1 MGWMGWRE
9 KPRRAHALRVFP
21 LLPALPL
28 LLVLPLL
35 PVLPLLSFLPVLSA
49 QTPSIPP
56 AASRAPMYH
65 YSIVHS
71 YPHDPEAFTEGLEYR
86 DGFLYESTGLNGK
99 SSIRKVK
106 FETGEV
112 VQQRNLGREY
122 FGEGI
127 TFWNNDLFQLTW
139 TNEIAFVYAAQTFA
153 SKTSFAYKGEGW
165 ALTHNA
171 DGLIMSDG
179 STQLR
184 FLDPLTFKERRRL
197 TVTDGGM
204 PIKYLNEL
212 EWVKGEI
219 FVNVYTTDYIARI
232 DPSSGRVTGW
242 LDVRGMLPHQNDG
255 NTVPN
260 GIAYDAEH
268 DRLFVTGKNW
278 PKLFEIKL
286 TR

>member
-1 MGWMGWRE
+1 MGGKGRTE
-9 KPRRAHALRVFP
+9 KIGFLRALRV
-21 LLPALPL
+21 LPIPP
-28 LLVLPLL
+28 VLPLL
-35 PVLPLLSFLPVLSA
+35 PFLPVLLAVVSA

-56 AASRAPMYH
+56 AASRAPLYH
-65 YSIVHS
+65 YTIVRS
-71 YPHDPEAFTEGLEYR
+71 YPHDSDAFTEGLEYH

-106 FETGEV
+106 IESGEV
-112 VQQRNLGREY
+112 VQQKNLSRDY

-127 TFWNNDLFQLTW
+127 TFWKDDLFQLTW
-139 TNEIAFVYAAQTFA
+139 ITQIGFVYDAKTLA
-153 SKTSFAYKGEGW
+153 SKRSFNYKGEGW

-171 DGLIMSDG
+171 DSLIMSDG

-184 FLDPLTFKERRRL
+184 FLDPATFNERKRL
-197 TVTDGGM
+197 TVTDAGV

-212 EWVKGEI
+212 EWVKGEV
-219 FVNVYTTDYIARI
+219 FANVYTTDYIARI
-232 DPSSGRVTGW
+232 DPTSGRVTGW
-242 LDVRGMLPHQNDG
+242 IDVRGMLPHQNDG

-278 PKLFEIKL
+278 PKLFEITL

>member
-1 MGWMGWRE
+1 MGGKGRTE
-9 KPRRAHALRVFP
+9 KIGFLRALRV
-21 LLPALPL
+21 LPIPP
-28 LLVLPLL
+28 VLPLL
-35 PVLPLLSFLPVLSA
+35 PFLPVLLAVVSA

-56 AASRAPMYH
+56 AASRAPLYH
-65 YSIVHS
+65 YTIVRS
-71 YPHDPEAFTEGLEYR
+71 YPHDSDAFTEGLEYR

-106 FETGEV
+106 IESGEV
-112 VQQRNLGREY
+112 VQQKNLSRDY

-127 TFWNNDLFQLTW
+127 TFWKDDLFQLTW
-139 TNEIAFVYAAQTFA
+139 ITQIGFVYDAKTLA
-153 SKTSFAYKGEGW
+153 SKRSFNYKGEGW

-171 DGLIMSDG
+171 DSLIMSDG

-184 FLDPLTFKERRRL
+184 FLDPATFNERKRL
-197 TVTDGGM
+197 TVTDAGV

-212 EWVKGEI
+212 EWVKGEV
-219 FVNVYTTDYIARI
+219 FANVYTTDYIARI
-232 DPSSGRVTGW
+232 DPTSGRVTGW
-242 LDVRGMLPHQNDG
+242 IDVRGMLPHQNDG

-278 PKLFEIKL
+278 PKLFEITL

>member
-1 MGWMGWRE
+1 MGGKGRTE
-9 KPRRAHALRVFP
+9 KIGFLRALRV
-21 LLPALPL
+21 LPIPP
-28 LLVLPLL
+28 VLPLL
-35 PVLPLLSFLPVLSA
+35 PFLPVLLAVVSA
-49 QTPSIPP
+49 QTSSIPP
-56 AASRAPMYH
+56 AASRAPLYH
-65 YSIVHS
+65 YTIVRS
-71 YPHDPEAFTEGLEYR
+71 YPHDSDAFTEGLEYH

-106 FETGEV
+106 IESGEV
-112 VQQRNLGREY
+112 VQQKNLSRDY

-127 TFWNNDLFQLTW
+127 TFWKDDLFQLTW
-139 TNEIAFVYAAQTFA
+139 ITQIGFVYDAKTLA
-153 SKTSFAYKGEGW
+153 SKRSFNYKGEGW

-171 DGLIMSDG
+171 DSLIMSDG

-184 FLDPLTFKERRRL
+184 FLDPATFNERKRL
-197 TVTDGGM
+197 TVTDAGV

-212 EWVKGEI
+212 EWVKGEV
-219 FVNVYTTDYIARI
+219 FANVYTTDYIARI
-232 DPSSGRVTGW
+232 DPTSGRVTGW
-242 LDVRGMLPHQNDG
+242 IDVRGMLPHQNDG

-278 PKLFEIKL
+278 PKLFEITL

>member
-1 MGWMGWRE
+1 MV
-9 KPRRAHALRVFP
+9 KKAL
-21 LLPALPL
+21 A
-28 LLVLPLL
+28 
-35 PVLPLLSFLPVLSA
+35 VLSSLPFLA
-49 QTPSIPP
+49 IQPSASQTSSVPPSS
-56 AASRAPMYH
+56 SRAPVYR
-65 YSIVHS
+65 YTIVHS
-71 YPHDPEAFTEGLEYR
+71 YPHDSEAFTEGLEYR

-106 FETGEV
+106 IETGEV
-112 VQQRNLGREY
+112 VQQKNISRDY

-127 TFWNNDLFQLTW
+127 TFWKDSLIQLTW
-139 TNEIAFVYAAQTFA
+139 ITEIAFVYDAKTFA
-153 SKTSFAYKGEGW
+153 SKGSFNYKGEGW

-171 DGLIMSDG
+171 DSLVMSDG

-184 FLDPLTFKERRRL
+184 FLDPLTFKELRHI

-219 FVNVYTTDYIARI
+219 FANVYTTDYIARI
-232 DPSSGRVTGW
+232 DPSTGRVTGW
-242 LDVRGMLPHQNDG
+242 IDVRGMLPHQNDG

-286 TR
+286 SR

>member
-1 MGWMGWRE
+1 MGGIGR
-9 KPRRAHALRVFP
+9 PRRARVLRV
-21 LLPALPL
+21 
-28 LLVLPLL
+28 L
-35 PVLPLLSFLPVLSA
+35 PVLPFLALLPFLPFLVLPVVLA

-56 AASRAPMYH
+56 AASRAPVYH
-65 YSIVHS
+65 YTIVHS
-71 YPHDPEAFTEGLEYR
+71 YPHDPDAFTEGLEYR

-106 FETGEV
+106 LETGEV

-127 TFWNNDLFQLTW
+127 TFWKDDLFELTW
-139 TNEIAFVYAAQTFA
+139 TSEIAFVYDAKAFA
-153 SKTSFAYKGEGW
+153 SKTSFIYKGEGW

-171 DGLIMSDG
+171 DSLIMSDG

-184 FLDPLTFKERRRL
+184 VLDPVTFKERRRFA
-197 TVTDGGM
+197 VTDGGM

-212 EWVKGEI
+212 EWVRGEL
-219 FVNVYTTDYIARI
+219 FANVYTTDYIARI

-242 LDVRGMLPHQNDG
+242 IDVRGMLPHQNDG

-278 PKLFEIKL
+278 PKLFEIKVV
-286 TR
+286 R

>member
-1 MGWMGWRE
+1 VSRLW
-9 KPRRAHALRVFP
+9 A
-21 LLPALPL
+21 
-28 LLVLPLL
+28 LVLMTPGVVFVVAPKIRAVPPL
-35 PVLPLLSFLPVLSA
+35 
-49 QTPSIPP
+49 Q
-56 AASRAPMYH
+56 AATAVYGYEVVRT
-65 YSIVHS
+65 
-71 YPHDPEAFTEGLEYR
+71 YPHDPEAFTQGLICL

-106 FETGEV
+106 IESGEV
-112 VQQRNLGREY
+112 VQQKNLSRDY

-127 TFWNNDLFQLTW
+127 TFWKDDLFQLTW
-139 TNEIAFVYAAQTFA
+139 ITQIGFVYDAKTLA
-153 SKTSFAYKGEGW
+153 SKRSFNYKGEGW

-171 DGLIMSDG
+171 DSLIMSDG

-184 FLDPLTFKERRRL
+184 FLDPATFNERKRL
-197 TVTDGGM
+197 TVTDAGV

-212 EWVKGEI
+212 EWVKGEV
-219 FVNVYTTDYIARI
+219 FANVYTTDYIARI
-232 DPSSGRVTGW
+232 DPTSGRVTGW
-242 LDVRGMLPHQNDG
+242 IDVRGMLPHQNDG

-278 PKLFEIKL
+278 PKLFEITL

>member
-1 MGWMGWRE
+1 ME
-9 KPRRAHALRVFP
+9 KPRMNRILRV
-21 LLPALPL
+21 
-28 LLVLPLL
+28 L
-35 PVLPLLSFLPVLSA
+35 PVLPFPSILPFLLFVLLSFLPLSA

-56 AASRAPMYH
+56 ASSRAPVYH
-65 YSIVHS
+65 YAIVHS
-71 YPHDPEAFTEGLEYR
+71 YPHDPDAFTEGLEYR

-106 FETGEV
+106 IETGEV

-127 TFWNNDLFQLTW
+127 TFWKDDLFELTW
-139 TNEIAFVYAAQTFA
+139 TNEIAFVYDAKTYA
-153 SKTSFAYKGEGW
+153 SKTSFTYKGEGW

-171 DGLIMSDG
+171 DSLIMSDG

-184 FLDPLTFKERRRL
+184 VLDPATFKERRRF

-212 EWVKGEI
+212 EWVRGEI
-219 FVNVYTTDYIARI
+219 FANVYTTDYIARI
-232 DPSSGRVTGW
+232 DPSNGHVSGW
-242 LDVRGMLPHQNDG
+242 IDLRGMLPHQNDG